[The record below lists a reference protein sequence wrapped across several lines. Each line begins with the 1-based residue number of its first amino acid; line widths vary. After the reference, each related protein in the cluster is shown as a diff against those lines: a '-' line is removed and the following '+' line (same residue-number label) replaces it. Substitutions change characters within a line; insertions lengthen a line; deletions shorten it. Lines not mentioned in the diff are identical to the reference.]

1 MGPIQIE
8 SGRPVPQADAT
19 RVDAHALERALKAV
33 IAGEV
38 RFDRVSRALYSTDAS
53 VYQIEPLGVV
63 VARNRDDIITTV
75 RLCHEFRCPLT
86 LRGGG
91 TSQAGQA
98 VGAGV
103 ILDTSKYVNRLLG
116 VDVERRTARVEPG
129 IVLDELN
136 AQLKPH
142 NLRFAPDIST
152 ASRATLGGM
161 MANNS
166 AGARSVLYGITL
178 HHVLEQQVVLADG
191 SEAHFRDLSP
201 TELQAASSGDSIHA
215 QACRTVQRLAA
226 TCATEIERRYPKLLR
241 RVGGYNLNEFTV
253 PDRPFNLSRLIVGS
267 EGTLAVVLEATV
279 ALVPLPKAKAVM
291 AIEFAELLEALEAT
305 PVILRHRPSAVEVMD
320 KFILD
325 YTRQNAELE
334 RRRRSVIEGDPGALL
349 CVEFYADDA
358 GELPP
363 RLAALEHD
371 LRTARYGYRYF
382 HALDPEAQ

>member
-1 MGPIQIE
+1 MPTIQIE
-8 SGRPVPQADAT
+8 SGRPVPQADAA
-19 RVDAHALERALKAV
+19 RVDAAALERALRGV

-38 RFDRVSRALYSTDAS
+38 RFDRVTRALYSTDAS

-63 VARNRDDIITTV
+63 VARNRDDIVTTV

-98 VGAGV
+98 VGSGV
-103 ILDTSKYVNRLLG
+103 VLDTSKYVNRLLE

-178 HHVLEQQVVLADG
+178 HHVLEQQVVFADG
-191 SEAHFRDLSP
+191 TVAHLRDLSAP
-201 TELQAASSGDSIHA
+201 ELDAAVRRTTRSTDAAAASS
-215 QACRTVQRLAA
+215 
-226 TCATEIERRYPKLLR
+226 
-241 RVGGYNLNEFTV
+241 
-253 PDRPFNLSRLIVGS
+253 
-267 EGTLAVVLEATV
+267 
-279 ALVPLPKAKAVM
+279 
-291 AIEFAELLEALEAT
+291 
-305 PVILRHRPSAVEVMD
+305 
-320 KFILD
+320 
-325 YTRQNAELE
+325 
-334 RRRRSVIEGDPGALL
+334 
-349 CVEFYADDA
+349 
-358 GELPP
+358 
-363 RLAALEHD
+363 AALPAECAD
-371 LRTARYGYRYF
+371 GNRA
-382 HALDPEAQ
+382 PVSEAAAPRRPATT